1 MKIEFILSILFV
13 ISLGL
18 LFLFLILFRLEL
30 FMLGE
35 LKEIKN
41 IISRVE
47 LPETD
52 KGLD

>member
-1 MKIEFILSILFV
+1 MKMEFILSILFV
-13 ISLGL
+13 ISMSL
-18 LFLFLILFRLEL
+18 LFLFLILLRLEL
-30 FMLGE
+30 FMLVE

-41 IISRVE
+41 IISRAE